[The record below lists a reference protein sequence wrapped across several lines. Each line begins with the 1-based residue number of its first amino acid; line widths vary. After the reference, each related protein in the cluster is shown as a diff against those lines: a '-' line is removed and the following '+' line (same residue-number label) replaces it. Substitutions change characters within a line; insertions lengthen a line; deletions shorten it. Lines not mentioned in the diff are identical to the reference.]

1 MSELNQVIGVHVYEC
16 GWVGRHMQYVIYR
29 KISDLT
35 IQTDKEF
42 KFIKRLSRY
51 KLCENIIKTLNFIL
65 NISYVAYLSIIFMH
79 RPYISTNCHK
89 FLSIELCPQHW
100 IVQMNWNDQIGFVE
114 TWDFFFFSLNIDKM
128 VS

>member
-51 KLCENIIKTLNFIL
+51 KLYIYIMRKYYQNLKFYSKYKLCGVFI
-65 NISYVAYLSIIFMH
+65 NHIYA
-79 RPYISTNCHK
+79 
-89 FLSIELCPQHW
+89 
-100 IVQMNWNDQIGFVE
+100 
-114 TWDFFFFSLNIDKM
+114 
-128 VS
+128 

>member
-42 KFIKRLSRY
+42 KFTKRLSMLKNLKGCKKITGSFTIRR
-51 KLCENIIKTLNFIL
+51 E
-65 NISYVAYLSIIFMH
+65 
-79 RPYISTNCHK
+79 
-89 FLSIELCPQHW
+89 
-100 IVQMNWNDQIGFVE
+100 
-114 TWDFFFFSLNIDKM
+114 
-128 VS
+128 

>member
-35 IQTDKEF
+35 IQTDMEF

-51 KLCENIIKTLNFIL
+51 KLYIYIYYAKIL
-65 NISYVAYLSIIFMH
+65 SK
-79 RPYISTNCHK
+79 P
-89 FLSIELCPQHW
+89 
-100 IVQMNWNDQIGFVE
+100 
-114 TWDFFFFSLNIDKM
+114 
-128 VS
+128 

>member
-29 KISDLT
+29 KISELT

-51 KLCENIIKTLNFIL
+51 ELYMYIMRKYYQNLKFYSKYKLCSVFI
-65 NISYVAYLSIIFMH
+65 NHIYA
-79 RPYISTNCHK
+79 
-89 FLSIELCPQHW
+89 
-100 IVQMNWNDQIGFVE
+100 
-114 TWDFFFFSLNIDKM
+114 
-128 VS
+128 

>member
-51 KLCENIIKTLNFIL
+51 KLYI
-65 NISYVAYLSIIFMH
+65 
-79 RPYISTNCHK
+79 YISIMRKYYQNLEFYSTYIICGVFINH
-89 FLSIELCPQHW
+89 IH
-100 IVQMNWNDQIGFVE
+100 
-114 TWDFFFFSLNIDKM
+114 T
-128 VS
+128 